1 MLTWALQE
9 HQTHQLHTLPAISGP
24 LETDV
29 DRPFQWTEYKQA
41 SRERHSNPP
50 FPSRE
55 RDCDEPQ
62 QPFGPLAIASASR
75 PSSLR
80 FPLHDF
86 KSYFTP
92 LSGFFSSFVRTTCS
106 LSVSC
111 QYLALREIYLALCAA
126 LPSNATRRSHSS
138 TAHVSRATRGFHPP
152 WQCFPDTLRLGTR
165 LTARLH
171 ATTPTL

>member
-1 MLTWALQE
+1 MLTGLSNTQSVNKLLQG
-9 HQTHQLHTLPAISGP
+9 T
-24 LETDV
+24 
-29 DRPFQWTEYKQA
+29 R
-41 SRERHSNPP
+41 SRDPP

-55 RDCDEPQ
+55 RDCDEPL
-62 QPFGPLAIASASR
+62 PSLCPPAIASASR

-92 LSGFFSSFVRTTCS
+92 LSGFFSSFDRSTCS

-138 TAHVSRATRGFHPP
+138 TAHVSRATRGYHPP
-152 WQCFPDTLRLGTR
+152 WQCFPDTFKLGTR